1 MQPNPVFV
9 VGTVRSGTSLLY
21 TLLNQHPEIGL
32 MFELDVWDF
41 PQPLQKLRFRG
52 NWLERQEFYNHALSR
67 HRLILGRS
75 LRGLERARTPEDLYR
90 IFSEG
95 KGASFWGEK
104 SPFYGI
110 RLRKLAQ
117 QYPGCSIILL
127 WRDPVETYRSIIQAG
142 QSCRFFRRPGMLSR
156 LVRHNEQIARQAAEL
171 RRAGVRL
178 HPVTYSAL
186 VDQTDEVCHEI
197 CRFLGLAFDPGMTD
211 LAGADF
217 SSIYNGAHHEHLRR
231 GIVTRSLTANLSLP
245 ASTVARLERFRSRWD
260 RLNADLFG
268 WQTVPASVRRP
279 EPGFIERWY
288 HNTAGAVFCAADNM
302 KRSLFEFLPLPWL
315 RTYRQTKAWFLAGHA
330 QPDAKP
336 LSIIQ
341 QIRINWIT
349 IMASYALLAGTVAA
363 DWLSGP
369 TVSMGAFYLMPPG
382 ILALI
387 VGRRW
392 GTVAAAVAAVV
403 RSLFEFGQSGHAH
416 LGVVAWNTLMR
427 FLVLQ
432 FVVLLA
438 ARVKCELGSTETKKS
453 DAPAPS
459 DPAAKLA
466 AAAKKS
472 TRSLK
477 TC

>member
-1 MQPNPVFV
+1 M
-9 VGTVRSGTSLLY
+9 GTVRSGTSLLY

-41 PQPLQKLRFRG
+41 PEPLQNLRFRRH
-52 NWLERQEFYNHALSR
+52 WLERQEFYNNALSR

-104 SPFYGI
+104 SPFYGV

-117 QYPGCSIILL
+117 RYPGCSIILL
-127 WRDPVETYRSIIQAG
+127 WRDPVETYRSIVQAG
-142 QSCRFFRRPGMLSR
+142 QSSRFFHRPGMFSR

-171 RRAGVRL
+171 RRAGVRI

-186 VDQTDEVCHEI
+186 VDQTEEVCREI
-197 CRFLGLAFDPGMTD
+197 CQFLGVAFDPGMID

-231 GIVTRSLTANLSLP
+231 GVVERSLIATRSLP
-245 ASTVARLERFRSRWD
+245 APTVARLERFRSRWD

-268 WQTVPASVRRP
+268 WQTVPATVRRP
-279 EPGFIERWY
+279 EPGFVERWY
-288 HNTAGAVFCAADNM
+288 HNIAGAVFCGGDNM
-302 KRSLFEFLPLPWL
+302 KRSLFEFLPLAWL
-315 RTYRQTKAWFLAGHA
+315 RTYRQTKAWFLAGRA
-330 QPDAKP
+330 QPETEQA
-336 LSIIQ
+336 SFVTQ
-341 QIRINWIT
+341 FRTHWIT
-349 IMASYALLAGTVAA
+349 IIASYALLAGTVAA

-369 TVSMGAFYLMPPG
+369 AISMGPFYLMSPG

-387 VGRRW
+387 VNRRW
-392 GTVAAAVAAVV
+392 GTMAALLAAVA
-403 RSLFEFGQSGHAH
+403 RSLFEFGSPGDAH
-416 LGVVAWNTLMR
+416 LGIVLWNTAMR

-438 ARVKCELGSTETKKS
+438 ARVRCELGSAELKKS
-453 DAPAPS
+453 ELPVPS

-466 AAAKKS
+466 VAAKKS

>member
-1 MQPNPVFV
+1 

-32 MFELDVWDF
+32 MFELDAWDF
-41 PQPLQKLRFRG
+41 PEPLQNLRFSG
-52 NWLERQEFYNHALSR
+52 NWLERQEFYNNALSR
-67 HRLILGRS
+67 HRLILGHS
-75 LRGLERARTPEDLYR
+75 VRGLEKARTPDDLYR

-104 SPFYGI
+104 SPFYGV

-117 QYPGCSIILL
+117 RYPNCSIILL
-127 WRDPVETYRSIIQAG
+127 WRDPVETYRSIVQAG
-142 QSCRFFRRPGMLSR
+142 QSCRFFRRPGMFSR
-156 LVRHNEQIARQAAEL
+156 LVRHNEQIAQQAGEL
-171 RRAGVRL
+171 RRAGVRI
-178 HPVTYSAL
+178 HPITYGAL
-186 VDQTDEVCHEI
+186 IDQTEEVCRET
-197 CRFLGLAFDPGMTD
+197 CQFLGVAFAPGMLD
-211 LAGADF
+211 LADADF

-231 GIVTRSLTANLSLP
+231 GIVTRSPTASRPLP
-245 ASTVARLERFRSRWD
+245 AATVARLERFRSRWD

-268 WQTVPASVRRP
+268 WQTVPAPVRRP
-279 EPGFIERWY
+279 EPAFVERCFY
-288 HNTAGAVFCAADNM
+288 NIAGAVFCGGDNM

-315 RTYRQTKAWFLAGHA
+315 RTYRQTKAWFLAGRP
-330 QPDAKP
+330 QPETEAV
-336 LSIIQ
+336 SFTRQ
-341 QIRINWIT
+341 FRTHWIT
-349 IMASYALLAGTVAA
+349 IIASYALLAGTVAA

-369 TVSMGAFYLMPPG
+369 AISMGPFYLMPPG

-387 VGRRW
+387 VSRRW
-392 GTVAAAVAAVV
+392 GTVAAILAAVV
-403 RSLFEFGQSGHAH
+403 RSLFEAWAPTHANVGIV
-416 LGVVAWNTLMR
+416 LWNALMR
-427 FLVLQ
+427 FIVLQ

-438 ARVKCELGSTETKKS
+438 ARVRCELGATEVKKS
-453 DAPAPS
+453 EAPVPS